1 MAWLHIWRHSMRL
14 LGWTGSS
21 VGGTCGLAR
30 LTTGQVCFNSP
41 CKGLEVSHFVQTS
54 LLLFG
59 QIISAV
65 AVMTQRYLLAAL
77 PKLVLLSQHP
87 WLLLQTA
94 ATRAIIFFIA
104 AAAAIGLDDA
114 SNQVSLWIKSNLQP
128 TCALE
133 KLSSVLD
140 IIPRLPPCT
149 H

>member
-1 MAWLHIWRHSMRL
+1 MRL

-77 PKLVLLSQHP
+77 PKRALAEAASAPSRPPQRLRVSAAGSGALRLHNRE
-87 WLLLQTA
+87 LQ
-94 ATRAIIFFIA
+94 
-104 AAAAIGLDDA
+104 D
-114 SNQVSLWIKSNLQP
+114 
-128 TCALE
+128 
-133 KLSSVLD
+133 
-140 IIPRLPPCT
+140 

>member
-65 AVMTQRYLLAAL
+65 AVVTQRYILEAL

-104 AAAAIGLDDA
+104 SAAAIGLDDA

-128 TCALE
+128 NCALE
-133 KLSSVLD
+133 KFSAVLD
-140 IIPRLPPCT
+140 IIPRLPPST

>member
-41 CKGLEVSHFVQTS
+41 CKGLQVSHFVQTS
-54 LLLFG
+54 LLLCG
-59 QIISAV
+59 QIIGAV
-65 AVMTQRYLLAAL
+65 AVCDTTLSSGGVA
-77 PKLVLLSQHP
+77 LVLLSQHP

-114 SNQVSLWIKSNLQP
+114 SNQVSLLIKSNLQP
-128 TCALE
+128 NCALE
-133 KLSSVLD
+133 ESSALLD

>member
-1 MAWLHIWRHSMRL
+1 MRL

-65 AVMTQRYLLAAL
+65 AVVTQRYLLAAL
-77 PKLVLLSQHP
+77 PKLVLSLVSTP
-87 WLLLQTA
+87 M
-94 ATRAIIFFIA
+94 IA
-104 AAAAIGLDDA
+104 FTDGRHA
-114 SNQVSLWIKSNLQP
+114 SYNLFY
-128 TCALE
+128 C
-133 KLSSVLD
+133 VGCCH
-140 IIPRLPPCT
+140 RFG
-149 H
+149 